1 MSREDFPNGPRLTA
15 VLGNKPAGLTSDPG
29 ERDCKEHELEP
40 KAFFC
45 SHSAQRVVNGKSE
58 DQQKGDTGSGHDTES
73 VEHGIDGVRNRV
85 IGSLLDLSF
94 RDFIGVGLILLSQQA
109 ETEIFLV
116 FFERGSSLS
125 IVRIL
130 TKLFQSLDSDH
141 TLSDT
146 FFVFRNDLVQ
156 TGNLL
161 IQGAG
166 RQDAGEPGNSDFEGI
181 LLQFGV
187 GKHRPAER

>member
-1 MSREDFPNGPRLTA
+1 MLPQLTDLCRGILRRPKSPTTNRQTKRRRRGESGGFPKWSKADGRTRQQTS
-15 VLGNKPAGLTSDPG
+15 GLTSDPG

-109 ETEIFLV
+109 ETEIFL
-116 FFERGSSLS
+116 
-125 IVRIL
+125 
-130 TKLFQSLDSDH
+130 
-141 TLSDT
+141 
-146 FFVFRNDLVQ
+146 
-156 TGNLL
+156 
-161 IQGAG
+161 
-166 RQDAGEPGNSDFEGI
+166 
-181 LLQFGV
+181 GV
-187 GKHRPAER
+187 LRTWL